1 MRVSV
6 GSSVTKFD
14 DFKPVAKAVRA
25 EYISF
30 GIKINQSL
38 IRTQPEVIG
47 RMPQNGMNG
56 TVQKTVFRIKQLIRV
71 FWGILDDSISSTDQI
86 IVRII
91 FYNRY
96 YLVQVHILI
105 LMSGQR
111 FQSVD
116 RFIEAVY
123 PVSHI
128 AEQQVQTV
136 PLADRKEV
144 IRAEFSAIDHIS
156 L

>member
-1 MRVSV
+1 
-6 GSSVTKFD
+6 
-14 DFKPVAKAVRA
+14 
-25 EYISF
+25 
-30 GIKINQSL
+30 
-38 IRTQPEVIG
+38 
-47 RMPQNGMNG
+47 
-56 TVQKTVFRIKQLIRV
+56 
-71 FWGILDDSISSTDQI
+71 
-86 IVRII
+86 
-91 FYNRY
+91 
-96 YLVQVHILI
+96 
-105 LMSGQR
+105 MSGQR

-156 L
+156 LHIFKNRMIRCTSDTRSDYSHPHTGQPQFRVLRFINIMYVFEFLIINPERKFLDTAFAIRIKVQSFFITDP

>member
-1 MRVSV
+1 
-6 GSSVTKFD
+6 
-14 DFKPVAKAVRA
+14 
-25 EYISF
+25 
-30 GIKINQSL
+30 
-38 IRTQPEVIG
+38 
-47 RMPQNGMNG
+47 
-56 TVQKTVFRIKQLIRV
+56 
-71 FWGILDDSISSTDQI
+71 
-86 IVRII
+86 
-91 FYNRY
+91 
-96 YLVQVHILI
+96 
-105 LMSGQR
+105 MSGQR

-144 IRAEFSAIDHIS
+144 IRAELSAIDHIS